1 MHIYVCIY
9 IFIMTGRILTWPPIF
24 PGIHA
29 LHNFFPLSAG
39 KPENTM
45 GYHFHNYVT
54 LYSKRDF
61 AVIIKVSISQL

>member
-1 MHIYVCIY
+1 
-9 IFIMTGRILTWPPIF
+9 MTGRILTWPPIF

-61 AVIIKVSISQL
+61 ADIIKVSISQL